1 MRRILLLIGIVSLSW
16 LTGCGTESSKAPTAA
31 GGAIV
36 IEVFSDYQCPA
47 CKQLHETT
55 LRQVEANS
63 AAAGKVKLVHREFP
77 LPTHAHALEAAK
89 IAQGAKALN
98 KYNAVAD
105 ALFKDQADWGV
116 TGNMTKT
123 LLAAL
128 STSELDRVRQ
138 AAEDPAVMKQIE
150 ADKAA
155 GQAEGVNQT
164 PTMVIRHKGQKY
176 PIAGI
181 VTYEVF
187 SKFLDN
193 LLNS

>member
-1 MRRILLLIGIVSLSW
+1 
-16 LTGCGTESSKAPTAA
+16 
-31 GGAIV
+31 
-36 IEVFSDYQCPA
+36 
-47 CKQLHETT
+47 
-55 LRQVEANS
+55 
-63 AAAGKVKLVHREFP
+63 VKLVHREFP